1 MPYEEIKKL
10 GKNQKQILLFAYW
23 NELRLSDYH
32 QLLNQSCKSL
42 VQRGLIE
49 IQNETVVLTKL
60 GNRIVETEFLDKADL
75 SISSVEE
82 LLIAL
87 EEKQTVKSAKV
98 KKLGKKQNIFLN
110 YIAQNPLEITPAYFE
125 NIFILTLK
133 DNDLLEFD
141 ENQIKITDE
150 GLEIINNPINE
161 LDESLKSEI
170 PKVILKAIGI
180 KTNKL
185 TKKETM
191 FLQFLDY
198 ESPRPLKH
206 IRKAKQIIPSLEQKG
221 LIEVV
226 EGEVQITSGG
236 KDTFESNQKNSKY
249 NFTDL
254 ELTELFLAPNKIEA
268 EQQSLIKSNEILEL
282 RKQGLTLEAIGKVYG
297 LTRERVRQI
306 LAANPDL
313 EEYLKEEEEAKI
325 RAEKEEEE
333 RKKQEFIENSLAY
346 KFPERVAELWDYE
359 KNGDLKPEE
368 VLASNTLQ
376 QIWLRCPKD
385 GYSWKKKVRE
395 IAFYSWERIGT
406 SGCPACAGRTKKAKK
421 QPMLAE
427 SYLEYVIDYW
437 NFEKNESIGLNPEE
451 VTLASNKK
459 AWFKCP
465 KDGNE
470 WQANI
475 GATINQQWSKGNAG
489 CRVCNGTHLRK
500 RGVWGKAGKLLD
512 EFPNEVAKYW
522 DYEKNDALEIYPPEI
537 TIGSAKKAWFK
548 CPIDNHEWQASI
560 SQIATN
566 SWKRGNSGC
575 PGCSGKV
582 VTEKGS
588 LLKTHPEFVEK
599 YWDFLKNNELNIFPN
614 ELTKATRKEAW
625 FKCPAD
631 NYKWKAQIAS
641 ITRGSWKLGN
651 SGCKR
656 CSGKA
661 NSISILS
668 LYPQFIGECWNYEK
682 NNKIGI
688 LPDLE
693 TKGSSRI
700 AWFKCPIDGYEWQSK
715 ITSIRSASWD
725 LGKSGCP
732 VCKGRVA
739 ISKNSLLSLYP
750 EFVNKYWDYEKNN
763 DLFVFPDSVTKNSN
777 KNAWFKCSVD
787 GHEWQSRITGI
798 KSASWDFGNSG
809 CAACSGRVVTDST
822 SLLFLYP
829 EFINKYW
836 DYEKNN
842 KIEIFPDKQTKGSK
856 KVAWFKCPIDHYE
869 WQSRITSIRKA
880 SWDRGNSGCAR
891 CSGWTTEAIRQF
903 IKSLEQYIPN
913 LTQSERYKIFEQ
925 SGILGTQNTEG
936 LKIVKDIIK
945 GKLTGQKL
953 REVIKGKQIE
963 KIETSLEMVGNL
975 DVNSEL
981 KITAIDSAVKNA
993 RNSQDEFDFTEEIE
1007 ETVDLPKIKVQK
1019 SLEFLSSKIV
1029 ASSDQEAVDFFVA
1042 SRRNRIWAEVFEDE
1056 SAVEGI
1062 EGFAD
1067 DGYGRQVRD
1076 QFLDEYNQARDMQI
1090 PNGWNFRIDGKI
1102 TPPNLMQKVAAVR
1115 LKNQKRMLNLSLT
1128 GTGKTIG
1135 GILSS
1140 RIINANLTIIIC
1152 PLDTINNWHSEIKN
1166 VFPDSKVTTKNFNPY
1181 WLNVEDGHH
1190 FVILNHEMFQQPSSA
1205 SNIKQLLDRYKIDL
1219 IIVDEIHRCKQRSE
1233 DPSKRRQMV
1242 LALITNANETNPDL
1256 HVLGMT
1262 ATPIINNLKEGKSLV
1277 ELVTGIE
1284 RADLAERA
1292 TINNCMKLHQAF
1304 VTLGIRSRVKP
1315 KIKINRVK
1323 VPIDCTHLV
1332 DEIRENGT
1340 SVLKMEQ
1347 ILTGARIPTILEEI
1361 RPKTIIYTHYV
1372 EGIIEQLKEAIEAK
1386 GWSVGFHIGGNKSG
1400 RESFINGSTDVLIA
1414 SSAMAVGVDG
1424 FQRVCDRLILNI
1436 PPWTSAELEQL
1447 EGRINRQGQ
1456 IHDTLTIIFPVTFG
1470 VDGEEYWSWDEGRL
1484 ARLQN
1489 KQTIADAA
1497 VDGVMPEGQLRTEAQ
1512 AFRDLRKW
1520 LDRLKDGE
1528 QKTITRPKIF
1538 IPLPE
1543 ADEFEVKRRYASYGD
1558 FSKMNARWNTSYSST
1573 TFQRLQNIPEEW
1585 MQYHTLYQNAR
1596 RTWEIIPYAET
1607 IKWLEKRSNLVVG
1620 DFGCGEA
1627 IIGKNLA
1634 EKHTIHSFDY
1644 IAINDS
1650 VIECDVS
1657 KVPLIDEELDVAV
1670 FNLSLMGKN
1679 YADYLVEAKRTLKL
1693 DGQLLIYEVESQSRE
1708 AAELVKTLESLGFN
1722 IIENYITWKFRFI
1735 RAIKSE

>member
-1 MPYEEIKKL
+1 MAHEEIKKL
-10 GKNQKQILLFAYW
+10 GRNQKQILLYVYW
-23 NELRLSDYH
+23 NELVLSDYH

-42 VQRGLIE
+42 IQRGLIE
-49 IQNETVVLTKL
+49 VHNEVVVLTAL
-60 GNRIVETEFLDKADL
+60 GNRIVEAEFLDKADL
-75 SISSVEE
+75 SISSVEG
-82 LLIAL
+82 LLASL
-87 EEKQTVKSAKV
+87 QSEKSVQSIKI

-110 YIAQNPLEITPAYFE
+110 YIAQNPLEVTSEYFE
-125 NIFILTLK
+125 NIFILTLEE
-133 DNDLLEFD
+133 NGFLEFD
-141 ENQIKITDE
+141 ENQIKITDA
-150 GLEIINNPINE
+150 GLSIINDPINE

-170 PKVILKAIGI
+170 QAILNAIGI

-191 FLQFLDY
+191 FLQFLNY
-198 ESPRPLKH
+198 ESPRQLKY
-206 IRKAKQIIPSLEQKG
+206 IRSAKRIIPNLEQKG
-221 LIEVV
+221 FLEIV
-226 EGEVQITSGG
+226 ESKLQITSDG
-236 KDTFESNQKNSKY
+236 KNTLERNKRNSKY
-249 NFTDL
+249 NFNIL
-254 ELTELFLAPNKIEA
+254 ELTELFSIPNKIEA
-268 EQQSLIKSNEILEL
+268 EQQAQVKSNEILEH
-282 RKQGLTLEAIGKVYG
+282 RKQGLTLEAIGKLYR

-313 EEYLKEEEEAKI
+313 EEYLKGEEEAKI
-325 RAEKEEEE
+325 LAEKEEEE
-333 RKKQEFIENSLAY
+333 RKKQEFLENSLAY

-359 KNGDLKPEE
+359 KNGVLKPEE

-376 QIWLRCPKD
+376 QIWLKCPKD
-385 GYSWKKKVRE
+385 GHSWKKKVRE
-395 IAFYSWERIGT
+395 IAFYSWERVGT
-406 SGCPACAGRTKKAKK
+406 SGCPACAGRTKKSEK

-427 SYLEYVIDYW
+427 IYLEFVIDYW
-437 NFEKNESIGLNPEE
+437 NFEKNESIGLNPEK

-465 KDGNE
+465 RDANE
-470 WQANI
+470 WQAGI
-475 GATINQQWSKGNAG
+475 GSTVNQQWSKGNAG

-500 RGVWGKAGKLLD
+500 KGIWGEAGKLSD
-512 EFPNEVAKYW
+512 EFPDEVEKYW
-522 DYEKNDALEIYPPEI
+522 DHEQNDELKIFPSKI
-537 TIGSAKKAWFK
+537 TIGSSRKAWFK
-548 CPIDNHEWQASI
+548 CPIDNHRWQASVTAI
-560 SQIATN
+560 GRG

-588 LLKTHPEFVEK
+588 LLKNYPEFIEK
-599 YWDFLKNNELNIFPN
+599 YWNFEKNGELDLFPN
-614 ELTKATRKEAW
+614 ELTIGTRKEAW
-625 FKCPAD
+625 FRCVTD
-631 NYKWKAQIAS
+631 NYEWNSRIAD
-641 ITRGSWKLGN
+641 ITRGYWK
-651 SGCKR
+651 
-656 CSGKA
+656 
-661 NSISILS
+661 
-668 LYPQFIGECWNYEK
+668 
-682 NNKIGI
+682 
-688 LPDLE
+688 
-693 TKGSSRI
+693 
-700 AWFKCPIDGYEWQSK
+700 
-715 ITSIRSASWD
+715 
-725 LGKSGCP
+725 
-732 VCKGRVA
+732 
-739 ISKNSLLSLYP
+739 
-750 EFVNKYWDYEKNN
+750 
-763 DLFVFPDSVTKNSN
+763 
-777 KNAWFKCSVD
+777 
-787 GHEWQSRITGI
+787 
-798 KSASWDFGNSG
+798 FGNSG
-809 CAACSGRVVTDST
+809 C
-822 SLLFLYP
+822 P
-829 EFINKYW
+829 
-836 DYEKNN
+836 
-842 KIEIFPDKQTKGSK
+842 
-856 KVAWFKCPIDHYE
+856 
-869 WQSRITSIRKA
+869 
-880 SWDRGNSGCAR
+880 R
-891 CSGWTTEAIRQF
+891 CSKRWTTEAIRQF
-903 IKSLEQYIPN
+903 IASLEEYIPN

-925 SGILGTQNTEG
+925 SGILGTNNIES

-953 REVIKGKQIE
+953 REVIQGKQDE
-963 KIETSLEMVGNL
+963 KNELLSITAESL
-975 DVNSEL
+975 DANSEL
-981 KITAIDSAVKNA
+981 KINETESAIRNLQ
-993 RNSQDEFDFTEEIE
+993 NSQNEFDFTEETE
-1007 ETVDLPKIKVQK
+1007 ETVDLPKVRIQK
-1019 SLEFLSSKIV
+1019 SLEFLSSNIV

-1056 SAVEGI
+1056 SAVEGM
-1062 EGFAD
+1062 EFFAD

-1076 QFLDEYNQARDMQI
+1076 QFLDEYIQARDMQI
-1090 PNGWNFRIDGKI
+1090 PNGWAFRIDGKI

-1181 WLNVEDGHH
+1181 WLDVEDGHH
-1190 FVILNHEMFQQPSSA
+1190 FIILNHEMFQQPTSA
-1205 SNIKQLLDRYKIDL
+1205 INIKQLLDRYKIDL
-1219 IIVDEIHRCKQRSE
+1219 IIVDEIHRCKQRTE

-1242 LALITNANETNPDL
+1242 LALITNANEVNPDL
-1256 HVLGMT
+1256 HVLGMS

-1284 RADLAERA
+1284 RADLSERA

-1315 KIKINRVK
+1315 KITINRVK
-1323 VPIDCTHLV
+1323 IPIDCTHLV
-1332 DEIRENGT
+1332 DEIREEGT

-1347 ILTGARIPTILEEI
+1347 ILTNARMPTIIEQI

-1372 EGIIEQLKEAIEAK
+1372 EGIVEQLKEAIEAA

-1456 IHDTLTIIFPVTFG
+1456 IHDTLTIIFPITFG
-1470 VDGEEYWSWDEGRL
+1470 TDGEDYWSWDEGRL

-1528 QKTITRPKIF
+1528 QKTIVRPKIF
-1538 IPLPE
+1538 VPLPDV
-1543 ADEFEVKRRYASYGD
+1543 DESEVKRRIGQYGD
-1558 FSKMNARWNTSYSST
+1558 FSRMNARWNTSYSST
-1573 TFQRLQNIPEEW
+1573 TYRRLQNSPEEW

-1596 RTWEIIPYAET
+1596 KTWEIVPYEET

-1627 IIGKNLA
+1627 IIAKEVS
-1634 EKHTIHSFDY
+1634 EKHTIHNFDY
-1644 IAINDS
+1644 IAINDL
-1650 VIECDVS
+1650 VIECDIS
-1657 KVPLIDEELDVAV
+1657 KVPLLNEELDVAV

-1679 YADYLVEAKRTLKL
+1679 YADYLIEAKRTLKL
-1693 DGQLLIYEVESQSRE
+1693 DGQLLIYEVESQSKGID
-1708 AAELVKTLESLGFN
+1708 ELVRNIESLGFD
-1722 IIENYITWKFRFI
+1722 IIENYINWKFRFI